1 MPPCLH
7 RPPDEG
13 SRLLSPLDQV
23 ARAADVVRMTDPRAA
38 TLTLLA
44 RRAPH
49 ATICPSEVARAIAP
63 DWRGAMP
70 AVHAA
75 IDGLVRDGLVRLSWK
90 GRTLA
95 TRSGP
100 YRIGRFGD
108 D

>member
-1 MPPCLH
+1 MVIRYHARLACT
-7 RPPDEG
+7 
-13 SRLLSPLDQV
+13 RLLPGLDQI
-23 ARAADVVRMTDPRAA
+23 ACGADLVRMIDPSAA
-38 TLTLLA
+38 TLSLLA
-44 RRAPH
+44 RRVPD

-75 IDGLVRDGLVRLSWK
+75 IDGLVRDRLVRLSWK
-90 GRTLA
+90 GQPLA

-100 YRIGRFGD
+100 YRIGRPGD